1 VKALYLKRPF
11 DILLSSIGLVLSIP
25 LWMIISFLIW
35 FEDKGSIFY
44 KQERIGKD
52 GRHFFAYKFRSMVV
66 NAEKDDI
73 PVQAV
78 ANDPRVTRI
87 GKLLRKTALD
97 ELPQLINIL
106 IGDMSFVGPRALR
119 PQEKETNGNSGG
131 KVVHLKEIP
140 GFIRRHESR
149 PGLTGLA
156 QIYLP
161 ADATRQ
167 EKFQL
172 DLQYINKRNFWLDLK
187 LILVSFFITFRGR
200 WESADTKF

>member
-1 VKALYLKRPF
+1 MKALYLKRPF
-11 DILLSSIGLVLSIP
+11 DILLSSIGLVLSTP
-25 LWMIISFLIW
+25 LWLIISFLIW
-35 FEDKGSIFY
+35 VEDKGQIFY

-52 GRHFFAYKFRSMVV
+52 GRHFYAFKFRSMVV
-66 NAEKDDI
+66 DAEKDDV

-78 ANDPRVTRI
+78 IDDPRVTKV
-87 GKLLRKTALD
+87 GKMLRKTALD

-119 PQEKETNGNSGG
+119 PQEKETNGGNG

-161 ADATRQ
+161 ADAPRQ

-172 DLQYINKRNFWLDLK
+172 DLQYINRRNFWLDLK
-187 LILVSFFITFRGR
+187 LIIVSFLITFRAR
-200 WESADTKF
+200 WESTDPKI